1 MLCVMFEHGVTYV
14 RVGCADDVFTTVTD
28 VTRTSVYK
36 HGLRVR
42 YIWQIQQGRTY
53 RELNGTQRQVME

>member
-1 MLCVMFEHGVTYV
+1 MCELGV
-14 RVGCADDVFTTVTD
+14 RTTSLQRVTD
-28 VTRTSVYK
+28 VARTSVCK
-36 HGLRVR
+36 IGLGVR